1 MGPRLVPEFMN
12 KTLRTVFEVYVF
24 AYAFF
29 FAARPLSD
37 RDFWWHLKT
46 GEYIINTHSIPKA
59 DFFSFTNYGKAWIAH
74 EWLSEAIFYVIYSRF
89 GFNTLIVIFAI
100 LTALAFWITFNRT
113 ESHPLIG
120 GFAMFLGIWTV
131 LPGIGVR
138 PRVFT
143 LLLSSVYLAL
153 LGRYVRRG
161 NPRQLWWLVPL
172 MALWVNLHGGF
183 LIGPVLIGLTIVGVP
198 LDAWA
203 RGESFTSTRP
213 QLRTL
218 SVVLAGC
225 LLAAL
230 LNPHGIWIYKFPF
243 EIFLSPIQQQTVND
257 WLSPDFHQSEA
268 LPLILLIFLTIGALA
283 LSPKRVRPSELLL
296 FVATLYMTLKSQ
308 RHLAILALVAVPL
321 LADNLQNWVT
331 EQSRGRMFNPNTSSS
346 GLPRKA
352 IIFAVLLLFPV
363 IAFTVRLK
371 TTIFNQWRQD
381 LLAVP
386 LAAVDH
392 LKQANITGNT
402 FTQPNIWAGYVI
414 WALPSNPVYI
424 DGRIDMYGDDFVKE
438 YLNIIWGHTDWR
450 EPFDRYGVRVV
461 IIQPKSPLSLEL
473 SAAKEWSR
481 VFQDDMAVVFVRS
494 G

>member
-1 MGPRLVPEFMN
+1 MN

-46 GEYIINTHSIPKA
+46 GEYIINTHSIPRT
-59 DFFSFTNYGKAWIAH
+59 DFFSFTNYGKPWVAH
-74 EWLSEAIFYVIYSRF
+74 EWLSETIFYVIYSRS
-89 GFNTLIVIFAI
+89 GFNALIIVFAM
-100 LTALAFWITFNRT
+100 LTALTFWITFKRT

-120 GFAMFLGIWTV
+120 GFATFLGIWTV

-161 NPRQLWWLVPL
+161 ESRHLWWLVPL

-183 LIGPVLIGLTIVGVP
+183 LIGLVLIGLTMVGVP

-203 RGESFTSTRP
+203 NREGFNSTWPR
-213 QLRTL
+213 LRTL
-218 SVVLAGC
+218 SLVLVGC

-257 WLSPDFHQSEA
+257 WLSPDFHQSEG
-268 LPLILLIFLTIGALA
+268 LPLLLLIFSTIAALA

-308 RHLAILALVAVPL
+308 RHLAILALVAIPL
-321 LADNLQNWVT
+321 LADHLQNWIA
-331 EQSRGRMFNPNTSSS
+331 EKSNGRLFNPSFS
-346 GLPRKA
+346 GQPRKA
-352 IIFAVLLLFPV
+352 IIFSVLLLVPL
-363 IAFTVRLK
+363 IAFAVRLK
-371 TTIFNQWRQD
+371 ATVFSKWRQD
-381 LLAVP
+381 VVAVP

-392 LKQANITGNT
+392 LKKANITGNT

-414 WALPSNPVYI
+414 WTLPSNPVYI

-438 YLNIIWGHTDWR
+438 YLNIIWGQVDWR
-450 EPFDRYGVRVV
+450 EPFDRYGVRIV

-473 SAAKEWSR
+473 SGTKEWSR

-494 G
+494 